1 MIKKK
6 IWLIL
11 KKVLKS
17 RMFVVG
23 ALLVLLLGF
32 SVSKAKAQYQA
43 GTVYQYY
50 LLGTRADDVQS
61 NAKDGKILHMGSLG
75 SGGVSGTFSYDDIVN
90 SASVGTDEEKKTN
103 SEEAKKFSSIMA
115 TYSTFHYF
123 SNRIEGFSSILS
135 YIGRAL
141 SSVILIPEALILD
154 VLSTVVPL
162 FVSLIAKLNV
172 ITYLA
177 TMLTNLEIFEK
188 GTVTLTDALGIS
200 KEQFQTGAGAF
211 LSFAVAM
218 IVLSLAMM
226 FKPGGR
232 IDQRH
237 YSKFKGRLF
246 SIVAI
251 PLVIGIGATFIK
263 DIMGMT
269 STSSNSSTAFSRYL
283 VDDRSWAYN
292 FNFAPNGNDDQ
303 DGDIQGNSSSYV
315 DLHFDPYTKE
325 GEDRIKQ
332 INENSSLTQ
341 SIGGKAN
348 YNFSNTSLAIAF
360 VMSDAFSAQ
369 DYINYKGTEA
379 SQSLYGKA
387 DSSLGGTFG
396 SYYQYAIN
404 QQDTLGNVSK
414 SYTPSKGE
422 EKKDRESDVEG
433 SYKSAIGD
441 YAQDNKLT
449 VNPSIAWRDR
459 FIYGAKT
466 SGDNLD
472 KYYGAKPSFEQMQN
486 GVGTN
491 NGSAFSDQ
499 SMYLIL
505 STMFGETGGKY
516 YIDAPARGI
525 MQAKASFDSNRS
537 TYYVVSMVGDPF
549 FTMFGMV
556 AKPLVQLI
564 ALAAC
569 VCAVMTMGLLDM
581 NLRPLSAWVK
591 GSTLGDIEYSWALL
605 VYSVGI
611 GGTIIS
617 LTILPDIFVTVVDYI
632 PKIISIGLE
641 PEGVSMQTPQAS
653 LAFHGIGLIF
663 EAVVGLTMGYLF
675 IKSAKFRNRLID
687 LFTFCW
693 SWARVTGENF
703 ERQASSAG
711 QRISRD
717 QKTMNDKREQLR
729 EQFWSKA
736 RDKFTPGKKTNTNS
750 PYSPE
755 GGGVDGFGA
764 PEEQVP
770 LGVRDIAKNGVV
782 ERSMNTL
789 YDLDESDD
797 EQVKDGSI
805 RLQNDL
811 EDLEKNP
818 TKDNFNDVL
827 ASLSDLQQKVNQSDD
842 ENIDNDSN
850 NQLERTREELFDL
863 AEQYGFKVD
872 GLTNSVTEPE
882 SSPSPEFNE
891 GPNTVKTTEF
901 KEVPK
906 SSPSSG
912 GGYQAPPQEPVI
924 HNHIVYENTE
934 VKNLATAFGSIS
946 NNEQIEKALSQLDK
960 ANDHKE
966 VQHGFAGLQDAVD
979 NLDLSE
985 RKEIDVEKV
994 SRAIDD
1000 ILKSNQN
1007 N

>member
-1 MIKKK
+1 
-6 IWLIL
+6 
-11 KKVLKS
+11 
-17 RMFVVG
+17 MFVIG

-50 LLGTRADDVQS
+50 LLGTKADDVQS

-90 SASVGTDEEKKTN
+90 SAGVGDDNDKTKN
-103 SEEAKKFSSIMA
+103 SDEAKEFSSIMA

-123 SNRIEGFSSILS
+123 SNRVEGFSSILP

-141 SSVILIPEALILD
+141 SAIILLPEALVLD
-154 VLSTVVPL
+154 IMATVVPL
-162 FVSLIAKLNV
+162 VISLIAKLNV
-172 ITYLA
+172 IRYLA
-177 TMLTNLEIFEK
+177 SMLTNFGI
-188 GTVTLTDALGIS
+188 TSDLTKALGIT
-200 KEQFQTGAGAF
+200 KEQFQTGVNAF
-211 LSFAVAM
+211 LSFAITM
-218 IVLSLAMM
+218 IVITLAMM

-232 IDQRH
+232 IDQRNS
-237 YSKFKGRLF
+237 SKLKGRLF

-251 PLVIGIGATFIK
+251 PIILGIGAQFIQ
-263 DIMGMT
+263 DVMNLT
-269 STSSNSSTAFSRYL
+269 SASSNSSSAFSRYF

-292 FNFAPNGNDDQ
+292 FNFAPNGNDDK
-303 DGDIQGNSSSYV
+303 DGNIQGNSSSYV
-315 DLHFDPYTKE
+315 DLKFNPYTPE
-325 GEDRIKQ
+325 GEKRIQQ
-332 INENSSLTQ
+332 INENSSLAQ
-341 SIGGKAN
+341 KIGGK
-348 YNFSNTSLAIAF
+348 YDFSNSSLAIAF

-369 DYINYKGTEA
+369 DYINYKGTQA

-396 SYYQYAIN
+396 SYYQYAID
-404 QQDTLGNVSK
+404 QQGTLGDVSK
-414 SYTPSKGE
+414 SYTPSRGE
-422 EKKDRESDVEG
+422 EKKGQESDVEG

-459 FIYGAKT
+459 FIYGVKT

-472 KYYGAKPSFEQMQN
+472 KYYGAKPSVEQMQN

-516 YIDAPARGI
+516 YIDAPARGV

-537 TYYVVSMVGDPF
+537 TYYVVSMVGNPL
-549 FTMFGMV
+549 FTIFGMI
-556 AKPLVQLI
+556 AKPLVQIIALI
-564 ALAAC
+564 ACLI
-569 VCAVMTMGLLDM
+569 AVLTMGLLDM
-581 NLRPLSAWVK
+581 NLRPLVAWFK
-591 GSTLGDIEYSWALL
+591 GITLGDIEYSYALL
-605 VYSVGI
+605 VYSIGI
-611 GGTIIS
+611 GGTVISMTVMPDVFVKVVDFIPQIIS
-617 LTILPDIFVTVVDYI
+617 L
-632 PKIISIGLE
+632 SLE
-641 PEGVSMQTPQAS
+641 SVGVSMQTPQSS
-653 LAFHGIGLIF
+653 LAFHGLGLIF
-663 EAVVGLTMGYLF
+663 ESVIGIAMGVLF
-675 IKSAKFRNRLID
+675 WKSEKFRSTLIS
-687 LFTFCW
+687 LYTFCW
-693 SWARVTGENF
+693 SWARVTGENL

-717 QKTMNDKREQLR
+717 QKTMNAKR

-736 RDKFTPGKKTNTNS
+736 RDKFTPEPNRFPNI
-750 PYSPE
+750 PYDPE
-755 GGGVDGFGA
+755 GGGGDGFGA

-770 LGVRDIAKNGVV
+770 LGVREIAKNGVV

-797 EQVKDGSI
+797 EKVKDGSI
-805 RLQNDL
+805 RLQDDL

-850 NQLERTREELFDL
+850 SQLERTREELFDL

-872 GLTNSVTEPE
+872 GLKNSVNEPE

-891 GPNTVKTTEF
+891 GPNTVKMTEF

-934 VKNLATAFGSIS
+934 VKNLATAFGNIS

-960 ANDHKE
+960 ANDRKE
-966 VQHGFAGLQDAVD
+966 VQHGFVGLQDAVD
-979 NLDLSE
+979 NLELSE
-985 RKEIDVEKV
+985 KKEIDVEKV
-994 SRAIDD
+994 SKAIDD
-1000 ILKSNQN
+1000 ILKSKK
-1007 N
+1007 

>member
-1 MIKKK
+1 
-6 IWLIL
+6 
-11 KKVLKS
+11 
-17 RMFVVG
+17 MFVIG

-50 LLGTRADDVQS
+50 LLGTKADDVQS

-90 SASVGTDEEKKTN
+90 SAGVGDDNDKTKN
-103 SEEAKKFSSIMA
+103 SDEAKEFSSIMA

-123 SNRIEGFSSILS
+123 SNRVEGFSSILP

-141 SSVILIPEALILD
+141 SAIILLPEALVLD
-154 VLSTVVPL
+154 IMATVVPL
-162 FVSLIAKLNV
+162 VISLIAKLNV
-172 ITYLA
+172 IRYLA
-177 TMLTNLEIFEK
+177 SMLTNFGI
-188 GTVTLTDALGIS
+188 TSDLTKALGIT
-200 KEQFQTGAGAF
+200 KEQFQTGVNAF
-211 LSFAVAM
+211 LSFAVTM
-218 IVLSLAMM
+218 IVITLAMM

-232 IDQRH
+232 IDQRNS
-237 YSKFKGRLF
+237 SKLKGRLF

-251 PLVIGIGATFIK
+251 PIILGIGAQFIQ
-263 DIMGMT
+263 DVMNLT
-269 STSSNSSTAFSRYL
+269 SASSNSSSAFSRYL

-292 FNFAPNGNDDQ
+292 FNFAPNGNDDK
-303 DGDIQGNSSSYV
+303 DGNIQGNSSSYV
-315 DLHFDPYTKE
+315 DLKFNPYTPE
-325 GEDRIKQ
+325 GEKRIQQ
-332 INENSSLTQ
+332 INENSSLAQ
-341 SIGGKAN
+341 KIGGK
-348 YNFSNTSLAIAF
+348 YDFSNSSLAIAF

-369 DYINYKGTEA
+369 DYINYKGTQA

-396 SYYQYAIN
+396 SYYQYAID
-404 QQDTLGNVSK
+404 QQGTLGDVSK
-414 SYTPSKGE
+414 SYTPSRGE
-422 EKKDRESDVEG
+422 EKKGQESDVEG

-459 FIYGAKT
+459 FIYGVKT

-472 KYYGAKPSFEQMQN
+472 KYYGAKPSVEQMQN

-516 YIDAPARGI
+516 YIDAPARGV

-537 TYYVVSMVGDPF
+537 TYYVVSMVGNPL
-549 FTMFGMV
+549 FTIFGMI
-556 AKPLVQLI
+556 AKPLVQIIALI
-564 ALAAC
+564 ACLI
-569 VCAVMTMGLLDM
+569 AVLTMGLLDM
-581 NLRPLSAWVK
+581 NLRPLVAWFK
-591 GSTLGDIEYSWALL
+591 GITLGDIEYSYALL
-605 VYSVGI
+605 VYSIGI
-611 GGTIIS
+611 GGTVISMTVMPDVFVKVVDFIPQIIS
-617 LTILPDIFVTVVDYI
+617 L
-632 PKIISIGLE
+632 SLE
-641 PEGVSMQTPQAS
+641 SVGVSMQTPQSS
-653 LAFHGIGLIF
+653 LAFHGLGLIF
-663 EAVVGLTMGYLF
+663 ESVIGIAMGVLF
-675 IKSAKFRNRLID
+675 WKSEKFRSTLIS
-687 LFTFCW
+687 LYTFCW
-693 SWARVTGENF
+693 SWARVTGENL

-717 QKTMNDKREQLR
+717 QKTMNAKR

-736 RDKFTPGKKTNTNS
+736 RDKFTPEPNRFPNI
-750 PYSPE
+750 PYDPE
-755 GGGVDGFGA
+755 GGGGDGFGA

-770 LGVRDIAKNGVV
+770 LGVREIAKNGVV

-797 EQVKDGSI
+797 EKVKDGSI
-805 RLQNDL
+805 RLQDDL

-850 NQLERTREELFDL
+850 SQLERTREELFDL

-872 GLTNSVTEPE
+872 GLTNSVNEPE

-891 GPNTVKTTEF
+891 GPNTVKMTEF

-934 VKNLATAFGSIS
+934 VKNLATAFGNIS

-966 VQHGFAGLQDAVD
+966 VQHGFVGLQDAVD
-979 NLDLSE
+979 NLELSE
-985 RKEIDVEKV
+985 KKEIDVEKV
-994 SRAIDD
+994 SKAIDD
-1000 ILKSNQN
+1000 ILKSKK
-1007 N
+1007 